1 VNVRRAATVIAI
13 AVAAASPAF
22 AQSGPSNRGAFA
34 VDAMIAPTSGL
45 GFAYYVTDGLSLR
58 PWLGLG
64 YSGSQGFFAH
74 VGAQLRYE
82 VASGWTVSPYLSAS
96 AQYSHSEAAAIVAP
110 GRYGSRGGSEL
121 AFQGSGGQ
129 FGAGAGLRFRV
140 ASSLSLFAEG
150 RVLHATYPIGELK
163 RGWSTFDINDRT
175 RGEVVLGASY
185 LFR

>member
-1 VNVRRAATVIAI
+1 MRRAAALFAI
-13 AVAAASPAF
+13 AVASASPVFSQTSPA
-22 AQSGPSNRGAFA
+22 NRGAFA

-64 YSGSQGFFAH
+64 YSGSQGFFAN

-82 VASGWTVSPYLSAS
+82 LATGWTVSPYLSGS
-96 AQYSHSEAAAIVAP
+96 AQYSHSQASAIVPP
-110 GRYGSRGGSEL
+110 GPYRAGGNLEPR
-121 AFQGSGGQ
+121 FQGSGGL
-129 FGAGAGLRFRV
+129 FGVGAGLRFRV
-140 ASSLSLFAEG
+140 ASSVSLFAEG
-150 RVLHATYPIGELK
+150 RVLHATYPIEELK

>member
-1 VNVRRAATVIAI
+1 MRRAATVIAI

-22 AQSGPSNRGAFA
+22 AQTPSNRGAFA
-34 VDAMIAPTSGL
+34 VDAMVAPTSGL

-64 YSGSQGFFAH
+64 YSDYQGFFAN

-96 AQYSHSEAAAIVAP
+96 AQYSHSEASDIVAP
-110 GRYGSRGGSEL
+110 GPYGSQGNSQV
-121 AFQGSGGQ
+121 AFNGSGGQ

-175 RGEVVLGASY
+175 RGELVLGASY

>member
-1 VNVRRAATVIAI
+1 MRRAATAVAI
-13 AVAAASPAF
+13 AMVAASPAS

-34 VDAMIAPTSGL
+34 VDAMVAPTTGL

-64 YSGSQGFFAH
+64 YSGYQGFFAN
-74 VGAQLRYE
+74 VGAQFRYE

-96 AQYSHSEAAAIVAP
+96 AQYSHSDGAAIVEP
-110 GRYGSRGGSEL
+110 GRPGSAGNTQL
-121 AFQGSGGQ
+121 TVQGSGGQ

-140 ASSLSLFAEG
+140 ASSLSLFTEG
-150 RVLHATYPIGELK
+150 RVLHATYPIGGLK

-175 RGEVVLGASY
+175 RGEVVLGVSY
-185 LFR
+185 LFH

>member
-1 VNVRRAATVIAI
+1 MRTTALALALGLGL
-13 AVAAASPAF
+13 ASPSL
-22 AQSGPSNRGAFA
+22 AQSNRGAFA
-34 VDAMIAPTSGL
+34 VDAMVAPTTGL

-64 YSGSQGFFAH
+64 YSDYQGFFAN

-82 VASGWTVSPYLSAS
+82 FGAGWTVSPYLSAS
-96 AQYSHSEAAAIVAP
+96 AQYSHSEASAIVTP
-110 GRYGSRGGSEL
+110 GPYGSQGGSQV
-121 AFQGSGGQ
+121 AFDGSGGQ

-163 RGWSTFDINDRT
+163 RGWSTFDIDDRT
-175 RGEVVLGASY
+175 RGEVVLGVSY
-185 LFR
+185 LFH

>member
-1 VNVRRAATVIAI
+1 MRRTALALGLTLAL
-13 AVAAASPAF
+13 AGPCL
-22 AQSGPSNRGAFA
+22 AQSNQGAFA
-34 VDAMIAPTSGL
+34 VDAMIAPTTGL

-64 YSGSQGFFAH
+64 YSDYQGFFAN

-82 VASGWTVSPYLSAS
+82 VGSGWAVSPYMSGF
-96 AQYSHSEAAAIVAP
+96 AQYSHSEASAVATP
-110 GRYGSRGGSEL
+110 SRYGSANGSEI
-121 AFQGSGGQ
+121 AVQGSGGQ

-150 RVLHATYPIGELK
+150 RVLHATYPIEDLR

-175 RGEVVLGASY
+175 RGEVVLGVSY

>member
-1 VNVRRAATVIAI
+1 MRSTALALALGLSLGL
-13 AVAAASPAF
+13 ACPSL
-22 AQSGPSNRGAFA
+22 AQSNRGAFA
-34 VDAMIAPTSGL
+34 VDAMIAPTTGL

-64 YSGSQGFFAH
+64 YSDYQGFFAN

-82 VASGWTVSPYLSAS
+82 VGSGWAVSPYLSAS
-96 AQYSHSEAAAIVAP
+96 AQYSHSEASAIVTP
-110 GRYGSRGGSEL
+110 GRYDSQNGSEL
-121 AFQGSGGQ
+121 ALQGSGGQ

-150 RVLHATYPIGELK
+150 RVLHATYPIEDIK
-163 RGWSTFDINDRT
+163 RGWSTFDINHRT
-175 RGEVVLGASY
+175 RGEVVLGVSY

>member
-1 VNVRRAATVIAI
+1 VVAI
-13 AVAAASPAF
+13 VVAAASPAL
-22 AQSGPSNRGAFA
+22 AQTGTSNRGAFA
-34 VDAMIAPTSGL
+34 VDAMFAPTTGL

-64 YSGSQGFFAH
+64 YSDYQGFFAN

-82 VASGWTVSPYLSAS
+82 FGTGWTVSPYLSAS
-96 AQYSHSEAAAIVAP
+96 AQYSHSEASAIAEP
-110 GRYGSRGGSEL
+110 GRPGSAEL
-121 AFQGSGGQ
+121 VVQGSGGQ

-163 RGWSTFDINDRT
+163 RGWSTFEIDDRT
-175 RGEVVLGASY
+175 RGEVVLGVSY

>member
-1 VNVRRAATVIAI
+1 MRRVATVLAI

-34 VDAMIAPTSGL
+34 VDAMIAPTTGL

-64 YSGSQGFFAH
+64 YSDYQGFFAN

-82 VASGWTVSPYLSAS
+82 VGSSWTVSPYLSAS
-96 AQYSHSEAAAIVAP
+96 AQYSHSDAAAIAEP
-110 GRYGSRGGSEL
+110 GRPGSPGNTQIAL
-121 AFQGSGGQ
+121 QGNGGQ

-150 RVLHATYPIGELK
+150 RMLHATYPITDFK
-163 RGWSTFDINDRT
+163 RGWSTFDVNDRT

>member
-1 VNVRRAATVIAI
+1 MRTAALALGLTLAL
-13 AVAAASPAF
+13 SGPAL
-22 AQSGPSNRGAFA
+22 AQSSRGAFA
-34 VDAMIAPTSGL
+34 VDAMVAPTTGL
-45 GFAYYVTDGLSLR
+45 GFAYYMTDGLSLR

-64 YSGSQGFFAH
+64 YSDYQGFFAN

-82 VASGWTVSPYLSAS
+82 FGTGWTVSPYLSAS
-96 AQYSHSEAAAIVAP
+96 AQYSHSEASAIVTP
-110 GRYGSRGGSEL
+110 GPYGSQA
-121 AFQGSGGQ
+121 AFNGSGGQ

-150 RVLHATYPIGELK
+150 RVVHATYPIGELK

-175 RGEVVLGASY
+175 RGEVVVGASY